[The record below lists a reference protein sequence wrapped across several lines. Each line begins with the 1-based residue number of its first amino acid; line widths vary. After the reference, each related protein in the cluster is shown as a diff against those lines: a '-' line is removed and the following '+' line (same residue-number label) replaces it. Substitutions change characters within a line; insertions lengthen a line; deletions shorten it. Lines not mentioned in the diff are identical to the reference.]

1 VSTDGGLNPVPRA
14 TWVTKGIVSTVQGD
28 DLQTDAQINHG
39 TFGGQLLNARGEVVG
54 ITSYD
59 LEGGGSALGVVIRL
73 RALSSGNL
81 SMPDDHPV
89 DLQTI
94 RRDPSGA
101 VWSDEASNVSS
112 PDRSGAIRV
121 DAEHPPRNRKV
132 GGSNPTSGSTSPQ
145 LTSRSWSS
153 HRSPCLRL

>member
-1 VSTDGGLNPVPRA
+1 VR
-14 TWVTKGIVSTVQGD
+14 GD

-39 TFGGQLLNARGEVVG
+39 TFGGQMLNARGDVVG

-94 RRDPSGA
+94 RLYP
-101 VWSDEASNVSS
+101 
-112 PDRSGAIRV
+112 
-121 DAEHPPRNRKV
+121 
-132 GGSNPTSGSTSPQ
+132 SGSTGQP
-145 LTSRSWSS
+145 T
-153 HRSPCLRL
+153 